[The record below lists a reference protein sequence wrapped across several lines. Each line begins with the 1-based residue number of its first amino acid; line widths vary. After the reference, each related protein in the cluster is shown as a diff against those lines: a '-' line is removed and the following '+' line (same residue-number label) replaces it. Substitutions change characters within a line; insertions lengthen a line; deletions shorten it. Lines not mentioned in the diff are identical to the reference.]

1 MIERSGLH
9 VRRNE
14 TVTIFSFLIGIAS
27 STFVLAVCRVA
38 LSTTWW
44 KSPEMPLVC
53 GLLVLRESMSSTAGL
68 LVDAAN
74 RLQIVDMPRWRR
86 SQSGSFI
93 GMG

>member
-9 VRRNE
+9 VRCNE

-27 STFVLAVCRVA
+27 RTFALAVCRVA
-38 LSTTWW
+38 LS
-44 KSPEMPLVC
+44 C

-74 RLQIVDMPRWRR
+74 RLQIIDMGRR
-86 SQSGSFI
+86 LKLYEVSF
-93 GMG
+93 